1 MEEEVMPSFYL
12 RSCINKNN
20 FLLSF
25 RSFSRKRKSK
35 ANLLLFRVGELSD
48 VASKENA
55 LCICF
60 YLKVW
65 ALSSQQK
72 CKGLEQFGSLFPKLD
87 TSSTGNVRDAPFQI
101 HLQPSMR
108 MNYWY
113 CSLSQGRFFW
123 RKMVSNLCHDSSTKF
138 KVFFFSPWWT
148 IRCLYFKED
157 LLSLF
162 SGQGK
167 KFFRE
172 KVTL

>member
-1 MEEEVMPSFYL
+1 MPSFYL

-55 LCICF
+55 LCVCF
-60 YLKVW
+60 YLKVR
-65 ALSSQQK
+65 ALSSQWNIQQQK
-72 CKGLEQFGSLFPKLD
+72 CKGLEQFGSPFPKLG

-113 CSLSQGRFFW
+113 RSLSQGRFFW
-123 RKMVSNLCHDSSTKF
+123 RKMVSNLCHDSSTKL
-138 KVFFFSPWWT
+138 KVFFFPFGE
-148 IRCLYFKED
+148 L
-157 LLSLF
+157 
-162 SGQGK
+162 
-167 KFFRE
+167 
-172 KVTL
+172 